1 MFPRQSNQH
10 WLRVVLITS
19 MFLGVIS
26 CTDKKSSSEYQAEAQ
41 AFFKQGDVESTVI
54 SLKNAISIDPSNFDA
69 RLLLGRVYL
78 DQGNGLSAV
87 KEFRKALS
95 IDASAHQVQPL
106 LARGYLISE
115 EYQEIIDLTLIK
127 GLDDEDKI
135 RILAYKVIAH
145 LRLDQ
150 LEPARQ
156 LVIDAEKL
164 SPSNQYTSLASAY
177 LSFASGDNDKAAN
190 TVKKLLSSVNDNP
203 EAYMLQAR
211 IALEQEELPLAISA
225 LEKYVEL
232 QPVINVA
239 YLLLAE
245 TLLNNEQYQA
255 ADKNAD
261 IILASIPNQPLA
273 NYIKASV
280 AFSKQDYKTTKRYID
295 NALLRQANHLPSKLV
310 AGASEYYLAN
320 YEQANYHLAD
330 VVKYLPADHPAQRM
344 YVIARFQLGLVENI
358 ADILSDFT
366 PETEEDSRF
375 LSTLSANLYS
385 IGAVEQAKQLLSKS
399 KTDNSGQKL
408 KQSTLKLMMNDSSAI
423 PELEAALSA
432 NPELDSVKLMLAYAA
447 MKDGDFAKA
456 QSVADSWLADSPNSA
471 NAYNLSASIQL
482 AQQKPER
489 AREILNQSLLKEVD
503 NFYALTELA
512 RLNYQQGE
520 VDKAKQQIERALVK
534 FPDSTKVLRFNF
546 AINKDDS
553 ALNAIEQAYKRD
565 VDNVPVKLLYSQALI
580 SSEKYQQALGVL
592 DSFETNIQTPKSVWQ
607 QRVIAHNFLKEN
619 QQVQS
624 VLEDWQKTNPYHIEP
639 ILLLAN
645 VYKNTQQL
653 QKALSHVNKALANGH
668 AENLLLKLTKMEL
681 LLDTKSTNEANRLL
695 TELRKLKL
703 NDVVYDGISGRI
715 KLLEQNYAGAVRD
728 LSRFYDQQ
736 PTGNNAILLSIAHQ
750 KSGNG
755 KQAIDLLEKYLAG
768 QSADGNVR
776 AVLANAYLSES
787 RTNALEH
794 YEILVEQYPQN
805 VMFLNNAAW
814 LKLELNELDAA
825 QNYIEQAY
833 ELAPDIANVADTY
846 AKILLKRA
854 EPRKALEVSKSA
866 YELAKGGDIE
876 IALNYAEIL
885 IANTRQNEAKRI
897 LLTLDPQSNGQ
908 KSKIEMLLAQL

>member
-399 KTDNSGQKL
+399 TTDNSGQKL

-447 MKDGDFAKA
+447 MKDGDFVKA

-482 AQQKPER
+482 AQQKPDR

-553 ALNAIEQAYKRD
+553 ALNAIEQAYKR
-565 VDNVPVKLLYSQALI
+565 
-580 SSEKYQQALGVL
+580 
-592 DSFETNIQTPKSVWQ
+592 
-607 QRVIAHNFLKEN
+607 
-619 QQVQS
+619 
-624 VLEDWQKTNPYHIEP
+624 
-639 ILLLAN
+639 
-645 VYKNTQQL
+645 
-653 QKALSHVNKALANGH
+653 
-668 AENLLLKLTKMEL
+668 
-681 LLDTKSTNEANRLL
+681 
-695 TELRKLKL
+695 
-703 NDVVYDGISGRI
+703 GR
-715 KLLEQNYAGAVRD
+715 
-728 LSRFYDQQ
+728 
-736 PTGNNAILLSIAHQ
+736 
-750 KSGNG
+750 
-755 KQAIDLLEKYLAG
+755 
-768 QSADGNVR
+768 
-776 AVLANAYLSES
+776 
-787 RTNALEH
+787 
-794 YEILVEQYPQN
+794 
-805 VMFLNNAAW
+805 
-814 LKLELNELDAA
+814 
-825 QNYIEQAY
+825 
-833 ELAPDIANVADTY
+833 
-846 AKILLKRA
+846 
-854 EPRKALEVSKSA
+854 
-866 YELAKGGDIE
+866 
-876 IALNYAEIL
+876 
-885 IANTRQNEAKRI
+885 
-897 LLTLDPQSNGQ
+897 
-908 KSKIEMLLAQL
+908 